1 MILWEKFIYS
11 ARDYFILMVWL
22 VISFLFILSND
33 TPQIQWMR
41 SKVLGFYGLWQNS
54 ISSLYQ
60 YRVLKFENDILRERL
75 ALLSFEN
82 SLMKDALL
90 ENDRLRELMEFKR
103 GSEYDLIPVSL
114 IRKSSQGFSH
124 SFYINVGSNNGIGK
138 NMPVVS
144 SEGLIG
150 RVIFSSGEASIVQ
163 AIDDINIRI
172 SAMIQRSRISGILHP
187 DENSNLQLDYLTVRA
202 DVKVGD
208 VVVTS
213 GYSDIYPK
221 GIEIGYVSKID
232 TIKAEFFKLIHI
244 KPSADLINLEEA
256 FVIVK

>member
-1 MILWEKFIYS
+1 MIRWEKFIFS
-11 ARDYFILMVWL
+11 VRDYFILTVWL
-22 VISFLFILSND
+22 IISFLFILAND

-41 SKVLGFYGLWQNS
+41 SKVLGLYGLWQNS
-54 ISSLYQ
+54 ISSVYQ
-60 YRVLKFENDILRERL
+60 YRVLKFENDVLRERL

-90 ENDRLRELMEFKR
+90 ENDRLRDLLEFKR
-103 GSEYDLIPVSL
+103 GSEYKLVPVSL
-114 IRKSSQGFSH
+114 IRKNSQGFSH
-124 SFYINVGSNNGIGK
+124 SFYINVGSNDGIDK

-144 SEGLIG
+144 SEGLVG
-150 RVIFSSGEASIVQ
+150 RVVSSSEDASIIQ

-172 SAMIQRSRISGILHP
+172 SAMIQRSRLSGILRP

-202 DVKVGD
+202 DVKEGD

-232 TIKAEFFKLIHI
+232 TIKAEFFKNIHI
-244 KPSADLINLEEA
+244 KTSVDLMNLEEA